1 MRIGVACRVLEDA
14 WKLDTWPKMSK
25 EPSWREPRELLK
37 GAYKT
42 SPSAY
47 THKDS
52 ECHGHQLYVKHTT
65 QHTLDAT
72 SDR

>member
-14 WKLDTWPKMSK
+14 WKLDTWPKISK

-52 ECHGHQLYVKHTT
+52 ERHGH
-65 QHTLDAT
+65 
-72 SDR
+72 